1 VPGPSLHVFL
11 YEFNIKLLAECS
23 FGLSK
28 TDTPTTPGRAPKQR
42 LRSQKMQKEQA
53 IGLPQT
59 RHSCPKHV
67 SVSTARCGDSVL
79 GLSRHSA
86 A

>member
-11 YEFNIKLLAECS
+11 HEFNIEVLAECL
-23 FGLSK
+23 FGLAK
-28 TDTPTTPGRAPKQR
+28 TDTLTTPGRAPKQR

-53 IGLPQT
+53 RGLPQT
-59 RHSCPKHV
+59 RHSFPKHV
-67 SVSTARCGDSVL
+67 SVSTARCDDSVL
-79 GLSRHSA
+79 GLSQQSA